1 MWEADLAGPQIY
13 TQRVIAG
20 GLLRGAQKGRL
31 RAPGRRDIHV
41 AIGDG
46 DMDCTC
52 IFEMDGL

>member
-1 MWEADLAGPQIY
+1 MGSGLAGPQIY

-41 AIGDG
+41 AIGDE